1 MLSFAVAARVLFAAP
16 ETTSAGAAPAQA
28 AAAAPPATKPEM
40 RKVCTTVELSGSN
53 LPKKKC
59 RMEPVKTD
67 PKIAEGAPAPDAAK
81 PE

>member
-1 MLSFAVAARVLFAAP
+1 MLSFAVAARVLFAVP
-16 ETTSAGAAPAQA
+16 ETTSAGAEPAQA

-59 RMEPVKTD
+59 RMAPVKAD
-67 PKIAEGAPAPDAAK
+67 PKMAEGAPAAPAVK